1 MKNLMLIV
9 SMLFLL
15 SCGSEATKNKQDSQ
29 VDAEKVKTEE
39 AITEQAEETP
49 KNECEQFL
57 ADYEAWVVELE
68 NTRKE
73 LNADPSNDKLKQ
85 KLLQASQKN
94 TDWLNK
100 WDSLADCES
109 NEVYDDKM
117 LDIEDRLNKCT
128 ML

>member
-1 MKNLMLIV
+1 MRNLMLIV

-15 SCGSEATKNKQDSQ
+15 SCGTDTTKKNDVKA
-29 VDAEKVKTEE
+29 DAEKVKTEE
-39 AITEQAEETP
+39 AKAETPEATP